1 MKITNE
7 GIAVIESDTHICR
20 WIQESGRLDHD
31 QNLLPRIAKY
41 ISNGDTVVDVGAY
54 VGDHTICYSC
64 LVGGHGKV
72 LAFEPNAEA
81 FECLQHNLSQSKNT
95 QCLRMA
101 LGSSVGSASID
112 DSCSNKG
119 MAHLTQGNDV
129 DVSTLDHLNLDRLNF
144 MKIDCEG
151 FELNVL
157 QGGEQTIRKLMPV
170 ILIEINDAT
179 LGRYAISRNDI
190 FMLLHSYGYRY
201 RNVYRGRS
209 LHGSQLDVICT
220 PA

>member
-1 MKITNE
+1 MKITSS
-7 GIAVIESDTHICR
+7 GIAVIESDTHICK

-31 QNLLPRIAKY
+31 QNMLPVIAKY

-64 LVGGHGKV
+64 LVGGQGKV

-81 FECLQHNLSQSKNT
+81 FECLQYNLSQSKNT
-95 QCLRMA
+95 VCFNRA
-101 LGSSVGSASID
+101 LGSSPGRASID

-119 MAHLTQGNDV
+119 MSHLTQGNDV
-129 DVSTLDHLNLDRLNF
+129 EVFPLDQLNLDRLDF

-157 QGGEQTIRKLMPV
+157 QGGEQTIRKFMPTM
-170 ILIEINDAT
+170 LIEINDAT